1 MYSFKAYENQNL
13 STRNKLT
20 IKFIINIG
28 DDAELSQVV
37 SMNYKIYLI
46 TMEKS
51 DQFWSLMNNGAREM
65 ASMLGVI
72 YVWDAPL
79 TRDVNKQIEIF
90 NNAVAAGADAIMLAA
105 SDPIKISTSVEE
117 AESKGVKIIYVDAPA
132 FEQAIVT
139 LATDNYAAGEI
150 AGENMFY
157 ELDAAGFTNGSIGII
172 GVTPENRTTVNRDL
186 GFRDYFNLFSKYQIL
201 DTIYTN
207 GDSELAEQATKKYIR
222 DNPNLVGIFS
232 TNEGTTLG
240 MGNALIES
248 NTNIIVIGFDI
259 TETIQQMI
267 RNDIIKAVLVQS
279 PFTMGYLGMAEAI
292 AALRGLD
299 TGSQF
304 INTGVTVVNRY
315 TPV

>member
-1 MYSFKAYENQNL
+1 M
-13 STRNKLT
+13 NKIGPT
-20 IKFIINIG
+20 IKLIINIG
-28 DDAELSQVV
+28 DDAELNHIVNE
-37 SMNYKIYLI
+37 NYKIYLI
-46 TMEKS
+46 TMDKR
-51 DQFWSLMNNGAREM
+51 DQFWSLMDNGAREM
-65 ASMLGVI
+65 ASMLGVT

-105 SDPIKISTSVEE
+105 SDPLKISNSVEE
-117 AESKGVKIIYVDAPA
+117 AKSKGVKIIYVDAPA

-139 LATDNYAAGEI
+139 LATDNFIAGKI
-150 AGENMFY
+150 AGENMYY
-157 ELDAAGFTNGSIGII
+157 ELDEAGLTSGLIGII

-186 GFRDYFNLFSKYQIL
+186 GFRDYFKLFSKYQIL

-207 GDSELAEQATKKYIR
+207 GDPELANQATKKYIR

-232 TNEGTTLG
+232 TNEGSTLG
-240 MGNALIES
+240 MGNALKEN
-248 NTNIIVIGFDI
+248 NTNIIGIGFDI
-259 TETIQQMI
+259 TETIQEMI
-267 RNDIIKAVLVQS
+267 KNNIIKAVLVQS

-315 TPV
+315 TPA

>member
-1 MYSFKAYENQNL
+1 M
-13 STRNKLT
+13 
-20 IKFIINIG
+20 IINIG
-28 DDAELSQVV
+28 DDAELNQIVDE
-37 SMNYKIYLI
+37 NYKIYLI
-46 TMEKS
+46 TMDKR
-51 DQFWSLMNNGAREM
+51 DQFWSLMDNGAREM
-65 ASMLGVI
+65 ASMLGVT

-105 SDPIKISTSVEE
+105 SDPLKISNSVEE
-117 AESKGVKIIYVDAPA
+117 AKSKGVKIIYVDAPA

-139 LATDNYAAGEI
+139 LATDNFIAGKI
-150 AGENMFY
+150 AGENMYY
-157 ELDAAGFTNGSIGII
+157 ELDEAGLTSGLIGII

-186 GFRDYFNLFSKYQIL
+186 GFRDYFKLFSKYQIL

-207 GDSELAEQATKKYIR
+207 GDPELANQATKKYIR

-232 TNEGTTLG
+232 TNEGSTLG
-240 MGNALIES
+240 MGNALKEN
-248 NTNIIVIGFDI
+248 NTNIIGIGFDI
-259 TETIQQMI
+259 TETIQEMI
-267 RNDIIKAVLVQS
+267 KNNIIKAVLVQS

-315 TPV
+315 TPA